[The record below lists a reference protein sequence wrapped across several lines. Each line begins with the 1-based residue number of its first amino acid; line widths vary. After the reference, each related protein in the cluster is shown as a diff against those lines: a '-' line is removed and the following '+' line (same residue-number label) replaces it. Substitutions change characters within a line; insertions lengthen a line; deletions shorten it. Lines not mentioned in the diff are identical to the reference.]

1 MHVHAVTAT
10 NLLRL
15 LQSFVTVYAV
25 LLGCYLATGVA
36 ITRLNRQRAELK
48 IQKNRAPSPAQ
59 VARDMRQS
67 IVSLAV
73 IALLFALGN
82 WFYSRFGWGFHPKRM
97 TVPGALLS
105 FAASMVLYDTWFY
118 WLHRLIHHKR
128 LYRHVHR
135 WHHMTT
141 APVVWSNNS
150 DTLLDN
156 CFLQSYWLIAHF
168 ILPISPIVLLAHKIY
183 DQITGAI
190 GHSGHEYG
198 GRFFTPPSPLASVT
212 HHDRHHQHFRC
223 NYATHFTLWDWLMG
237 TLDDRPV
244 SRAATM
250 RER

>member
-1 MHVHAVTAT
+1 VHAVTAT
-10 NLLRL
+10 SLLRL
-15 LQSFVTVYAV
+15 LQSFVAVYAV
-25 LLGCYLATGVA
+25 LLGCYLATGLA
-36 ITRLNRQRAELK
+36 ITRLNRWRDELK
-48 IQKNRAPSPAQ
+48 IQKHRALAPAQ
-59 VARDMRQS
+59 ITRDVRQS
-67 IVSLAV
+67 IVSLAI
-73 IALLFALGN
+73 IALLFSLGN
-82 WFYSRFGWGFHPKRM
+82 WFYGRLGWGFHPLRM
-97 TVPGALLS
+97 TLPGALLS

-156 CFLQSYWLIAHF
+156 CFLQSYWLVAHF
-168 ILPISPIVLLAHKIY
+168 ILPISPVVLLVHKIY
-183 DQITGAI
+183 DQITGTI

-198 GRFFTPPSPLASVT
+198 GRFFTPPSPLARVT

-244 SRAATM
+244 GDTASL